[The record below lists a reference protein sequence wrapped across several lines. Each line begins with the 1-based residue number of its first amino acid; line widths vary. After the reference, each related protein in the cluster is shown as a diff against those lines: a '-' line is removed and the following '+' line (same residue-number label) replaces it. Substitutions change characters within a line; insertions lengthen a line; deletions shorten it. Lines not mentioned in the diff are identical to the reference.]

1 LSDLEII
8 TSRINKIGKKAMTTK
23 NKDDLKEIELLN
35 RIKDGLER
43 NIPARKLGLDEEE
56 KRIVSSFNLITLKPI
71 IYALNVNDEDVSYYQ
86 KYPNQKIN

>member
-1 LSDLEII
+1 
-8 TSRINKIGKKAMTTK
+8 MTTK

-56 KRIVSSFNLITLKPI
+56 KR
-71 IYALNVNDEDVSYYQ
+71 
-86 KYPNQKIN
+86 